1 VCVIDAMNEGGG
13 TNSQQAEW
21 RVGHVDIGDYSLAL
35 AMRSYMTFPGLVHK
49 WNNILSIY
57 RMSPLTYW

>member
-1 VCVIDAMNEGGG
+1 MNEGGG

-35 AMRSYMTFPGLVHK
+35 AMRSCMTIPELVHK
-49 WNNILSIY
+49 WNSILSIY
-57 RMSPLTYW
+57 ISYW